1 MKIDEYRKTL
11 ASLDKW
17 EPFLLKNSGL
27 PGPRGNIELGQAVA
41 DEGNRQL
48 FLKLIAYDARR
59 APTNTPQEFLAF
71 CGTVGFGRLAA
82 EGDASALKILRQQ
95 ASDVRWRVREAVAMG
110 LQRVGDRDMARLL
123 KEMKTWSKGNLLEQR
138 AAAAAVCEPRLLQE
152 KKHIAQ
158 VLSLL
163 DAITRS
169 LIKTKDRKSDAFLAL
184 KKGMGYCWSVAVAAS
199 PAVGKVMM
207 EKWFA
212 SDDRDVLWIMREN
225 LKKDRL
231 ARIDASW
238 VSRWQK
244 KISAK

>member
-1 MKIDEYRKTL
+1 MKIDDYRKTL
-11 ASLDKW
+11 ASLDNW

-48 FLKLIAYDARR
+48 FLKLIAYDAQS

-95 ASDVRWRVREAVAMG
+95 ASDARWRVREAVAMG
-110 LQRVGDRDMARLL
+110 LQRVGDKDMPLLL

-152 KKHIAQ
+152 KKQVAQ

-163 DAITRS
+163 DTITRS
-169 LIKTKDRKSDAFLAL
+169 LTKTKDRKSDAFLAL

-199 PAVGKVMM
+199 PAAGKVMM